1 MDLQQTDPNAIE
13 AALETSKGTLVVTF
27 LPEKA
32 PLHVSNFLSLAQEG
46 FYDGTAFHRVIRN
59 FMIQGGCPNTKEG
72 ATGQPGTGRPEGHD
86 GLRAEF
92 NDVEHRRG
100 VVSMARGRDPNSAGS
115 QFFIVHGEH
124 APHLDGKYTAFAVVE
139 EGLDVLDEIASVECS
154 FGPNGE
160 QSEPAERIDLLSISL
175 RPRQQ
180 RGDAEGG
187 EGEAAT
193 PAAESTAA
201 ESTAAESTAAESTAA
216 ESTAAESSDAAAQ
229 EDVRAA
235 DADEAGAEPVAEQAA
250 QDDSE
255 ASRSA
260 EES

>member
-201 ESTAAESTAAESTAA
+201 ESTAAESTAAES
-216 ESTAAESSDAAAQ
+216 SDAAAQ